1 MSSRDNKKLDGKGCR
16 NSFSTNF
23 VKSDWV
29 NWLETVSKFFSCYAV
44 SSIRNI
50 DTNYTRPYVSVSVN
64 GKDVTG
70 LLDTGSAVTILGN
83 NFHKVILPSFTQW
96 NISQPL
102 TFVAAG
108 GQKLS
113 SKGFVSLPFTFEN
126 QTHNLNVH
134 IVPDIKNSLIL
145 GMDFWHKFG
154 LFPSH
159 LNSILFLNPSD
170 AQLAALKS
178 DHSEHVQAYD
188 HLSKE
193 QRITADNI
201 ITQFRGISYEERGL
215 GRTALIS
222 HAIDTGDTVPIR
234 QRYYRMSPE
243 KQRVLVE
250 QLDEMLADDVVEP
263 AESPWSSPVLLIPK
277 KNGELRFC
285 LDSRKLNAVTKK
297 DSYKL
302 PYISEIIDNLRDA
315 KYLTSLDL
323 SKSFW
328 QILINEKDR
337 CKTAFYIP
345 TRGTYQFKSM
355 PFGLTNAPATQ
366 QRLVDL
372 LFYGPEF
379 ENKVFVYVDDIIIVS
394 STFEQHIS
402 LLLLVLNKLK
412 LANLTI
418 NLKKSQFFR
427 EKLKYLGYVVD
438 SKGLHADPEKVD
450 AIKNYPIPTN
460 KKEVRRFLGAASWYR
475 RFIPNFSSLAS
486 PLNKLTSQSKKA
498 PPFYWSQE
506 ADIAYTKLKDSLVS
520 ASVLSCPDY
529 SQPFQ
534 IHTDA
539 SDYGIGAV
547 LTQDIEGEERVIAY
561 MSKSLS
567 NQERNYSATE
577 REALA
582 VLIAVEHWR
591 CYVENG
597 QKFIVY
603 TDHAALKWFL
613 KLNNPTGRLA
623 RWGVRLSTY
632 NFEIRHRRG
641 TENVVPDFLSRSLPV
656 SAIDDNLDN
665 NSTPLTSDTWYLNI
679 FNGCVNTPSSFLEF
693 QVSNNK
699 LFRYKKSLNP
709 LTREFEWK
717 EVVPLEHR
725 TDLIIQNHAEPI
737 SGHLGIFKTFKR
749 LALRY
754 YWPGMYADVVKA
766 INSCDT
772 CIAHKHQN
780 HAIIGHMGRPK
791 TCYRPFQMLSID
803 LVGPLPPTRKQ
814 NCYIFVVTCCFSK
827 YCLLFPIKR
836 ATAEIVTKI
845 LEENV
850 FLVHGIPSTVIL
862 DNGKQF
868 ISATL
873 RSVIAKYKIP
883 NLHYTPK
890 YSPHINTVERYNKTI
905 MTAVSTFI
913 DNDQRVWDLLIPK
926 IQFAINSSVNE
937 VTGFTPSFLVYGREL
952 VSCGSH
958 YKDCKLDGDIIF
970 EPRDSYA
977 ENLGYL
983 ATIFNKVQTALH
995 QAHSRN
1001 CQSYNLRRKP
1011 GEYNIGDIVWK
1022 RTFYQSDKD
1031 KYFNK
1036 KLAPKFIKCKVV
1048 GKKSSLVYELAEMS
1062 GKAIGEWHIKDLKRI
1077 NYKG

>member
-1 MSSRDNKKLDGKGCR
+1 M
-16 NSFSTNF
+16 
-23 VKSDWV
+23 
-29 NWLETVSKFFSCYAV
+29 
-44 SSIRNI
+44 
-50 DTNYTRPYVSVSVN
+50 
-64 GKDVTG
+64 
-70 LLDTGSAVTILGN
+70 GN
-83 NFHKVILPSFTQW
+83 NFDKNFSSLTQW
-96 NISQPL
+96 NICQPL

-108 GQKLS
+108 GQRLS
-113 SKGFVSLPFTFEN
+113 SMGSVSLTFEFEN
-126 QTHNLNVH
+126 QSHNLNVH
-134 IVPDIKNSLIL
+134 IIPEIKNNLIL
-145 GMDFWHKFG
+145 GMDFWRKFG

-159 LNSILFLNPSD
+159 LNSIKFLNSSD
-170 AQLAALKS
+170 AQLAELGS
-178 DHSEHVQAYD
+178 DCSEHLQSYD
-188 HLSKE
+188 HLTLSQKT
-193 QRITADNI
+193 TADNI
-201 ITQFRGISYEERGL
+201 ISQFREISYEERGL
-215 GRTALIS
+215 GRTSLITHS
-222 HAIDTGDTVPIR
+222 IDTGNAAPIR

-243 KQRVLVE
+243 KQRILVE
-250 QLDEMLADDVVEP
+250 QLDEMLKDDVVEP
-263 AESPWSSPVLLIPK
+263 AESPWSSPVLLTPK

-297 DSYKL
+297 DAYNL
-302 PYISEIIDNLRDA
+302 PYISEILDNLRDA

-328 QILINEKDR
+328 QILINEEDR

-345 TRGTYQFKSM
+345 TRGTYQFKAM

-366 QRLVDL
+366 QRLVDI

-379 ENKVFVYVDDIIIVS
+379 EHRVFVFVDDIIIVS

-438 SKGLHADPEKVD
+438 ANGLHADPEKVD
-450 AIKNYPIPTN
+450 AIKNYPTPTN
-460 KKEVRRFLGAASWYR
+460 RKEVRRFLGAASWYR

-498 PPFYWSQE
+498 PPFEWSKE
-506 ADIAYTKLKDSLVS
+506 ADTAFTQLKECLVS

-529 SQPFQ
+529 TQPFQ

-539 SDYGIGAV
+539 SNYGIGAV
-547 LTQDIEGEERVIAY
+547 LTQDINGEERVIAY

-582 VLIAVEHWR
+582 VLLAVEHWR

-603 TDHAALKWFL
+603 TDHSALKWFL
-613 KLNNPTGRLA
+613 NLNNPTGRLA
-623 RWGVRLSTY
+623 RWGVRLSAY

-641 TENVVPDFLSRSLPV
+641 VENVVPDFLSRSTPV
-656 SAIDDNLDN
+656 TAIDSTLTNRTTDNIVAK
-665 NSTPLTSDTWYLNI
+665 TSDPWYLNI
-679 FNGCVNTPSSFLEF
+679 YNGCLNSPTSFLDF
-693 QVSNNK
+693 QISNNK
-699 LFRYKKSLNP
+699 LFRYKKCLNP
-709 LTREFEWK
+709 LAREFEWK
-717 EVVPLEHR
+717 EVVPLEYR
-725 TDLIIQNHAEPI
+725 TDIIIQNHAEPI

-749 LALRY
+749 IALKY
-754 YWPGMYADVVKA
+754 YWPGMYSDVVKVV
-766 INSCDT
+766 NSCDA

-780 HAIIGHMGRPK
+780 HATLGHMGRPK
-791 TCYRPFQMLSID
+791 SCHRPFQMLSID

-827 YCLLFPIKR
+827 YCLLFPIRR
-836 ATAEIVTKI
+836 ATADIIAKI

-850 FLVHGIPSTVIL
+850 FLVHGIPSTIIL

-873 RSVIAKYKIP
+873 KNLIDKYKIP
-883 NLHYTPK
+883 NLHFTPK
-890 YSPHINTVERYNKTI
+890 YSPHINTVERYNKTV

-913 DNDQRVWDLLIPK
+913 NNDHRVWDLLIPK

-937 VTGFTPSFLVYGREL
+937 VTGFTPAFLVFGREL
-952 VSCGSH
+952 VSCGTH
-958 YKDCKLDGDIIF
+958 YINADFDDNIIF
-970 EPRDSYA
+970 EPRDAYV

-983 ATIFNKVQTALH
+983 STVFNKVQAALL

-1001 CQSYNLRRKP
+1001 SQSYNLRRKAA
-1011 GEYNIGDIVWK
+1011 EFNIGDIVWK

-1036 KLAPKFIKCKVV
+1036 KLAPKFIKCQVI
-1048 GKKSSLVYELAEMS
+1048 GKKSPLVYELADMS
-1062 GKAIGEWHIKDLKRI
+1062 GKSIGDWHIKDLKLI
-1077 NYKG
+1077 NYKE